1 MDNIHEDNLKILA
14 RFIAE
19 ELINLAQETS
29 GDDWT
34 ATNIKDHQIGELARC
49 VTLQNLYLDREEY
62 EKCAIMKVR
71 IMELCDKLGLQLS
84 SDLMNLEDD
93 EEYEDE
99 I

>member
-1 MDNIHEDNLKILA
+1 MDNIRDENLKRLG

-19 ELINLAQETS
+19 ELMNLAKETKS
-29 GDDWT
+29 EDWVE
-34 ATNIKDHQIGELARC
+34 TNMRDHMIGELARC

-71 IMELCDKLGLQLS
+71 IMELSDKLNLPIDT
-84 SDLMNLEDD
+84 DLTNFEDD
-93 EEYEDE
+93 E

>member
-1 MDNIHEDNLKILA
+1 MDNIREENLKTLA

-19 ELINLAQETS
+19 ELVNLAKESS
-29 GDDWT
+29 GEDWS

-62 EKCAIMKVR
+62 EKCALMKIR
-71 IMELCDKLGLQLS
+71 IMDLSDKLGLPIDS
-84 SDLMNLEDD
+84 NLMNFDD
-93 EEYEDE
+93 EDE